1 MALGG
6 LAPIIIFRFNLIA
19 NTAIFNAVSG
29 IPLVGASIA
38 KNIGLPIP
46 FYLDEQRTGI
56 LVNGEDKSMEIQNNT
71 QNKADGSKA
80 EVTQRGIDST
90 ITINLTARK
99 DSLVLAALIAMA
111 DIAFQK
117 TVSKEYSISY
127 LNGPVVIFDTLLAG
141 VSLTSNPDNT
151 KVDVSVRLSRAQE
164 QTTKIETGVPVAEK
178 VTATIPNLPR

>member
-6 LAPIIIFRFNLIA
+6 TAPIIIFRFNLIA
-19 NTAIFNAVSG
+19 DTAIFKAVSG
-29 IPLVGASIA
+29 IPVISDYVA

-46 FYLDEQRTGI
+46 FYLDEQRTGV

-71 QNKADGSKA
+71 QNKADGKKA

-90 ITINLTARK
+90 ITINMTARK
-99 DSLVLAALIAMA
+99 DSFVLAALIAMT

-127 LNGPVVIFDTLLAG
+127 LNGPVAIFDTLLAG
-141 VSLTSNPDNT
+141 VTLTSNPDNT
-151 KVDVSVRLSRAQE
+151 KVDLSIRLSRAQE
-164 QTTKIETGVPVAEK
+164 QTTKIETGLPDIPKE
-178 VTATIPNLPR
+178 TASIPDLPR